1 MTLENNFRNK
11 KQGIFR
17 MHLIFSQLIIVQIWK
32 VIKNA
37 ALYVKITLKC
47 TDSIGNILKT
57 LKFSNSVEDK
67 LKTFQI
73 SQIEIYSTNHHTP
86 IFKNY
91 ISEPFSKTKNDKQGL
106 NLNKGSRILYLKT

>member
-1 MTLENNFRNK
+1 MTLEYNFRNK
-11 KQGIFR
+11 KQGVFR

-73 SQIEIYSTNHHTP
+73 SQTDLFYKPSYTNFQKLFFRT
-86 IFKNY
+86 IFKN
-91 ISEPFSKTKNDKQGL
+91 KK
-106 NLNKGSRILYLKT
+106 